1 MLKIVYPIC
10 CGIDVHKK
18 FLVACIASTNGKGVT
33 TYKSSRFSTFTNSLR
48 KLFTSG
54 FAPIP
59 VQKFAWNLPA
69 SIGYLCTIFWKL
81 LVKLHWL
88 TQNT

>member
-18 FLVACIASTNGKGVT
+18 FLVACIAFTNDKGVT
-33 TYKSSRFSTFTNSLR
+33 TYKSSRFSTFTNGLR
-48 KLFTSG
+48 KLSDG

-59 VQKFAWNLPA
+59 AHKFAWNLPA
-69 SIGYLCTIFWKL
+69 NIGSLCTIFWNPP
-81 LVKLHWL
+81 VKSHWP
-88 TQNT
+88 TQSM